1 MSKAILEHPEKEQ
14 IDTLICSGLSSREV
28 EKILKSEF
36 GLSVSYK
43 TISLYHKNE
52 LNGLILEPTEGSETE
67 GLLEAFDLDL
77 TTIQTLK
84 SELQEGKNGVGTV
97 LHREFAEL
105 VAIQIQLTKNALQ
118 NHAKGK
124 GRYPSEYVRNLQILT
139 GIMYKNQTENE
150 K

>member
-1 MSKAILEHPEKEQ
+1 MSKAILEHPEKAQ
-14 IDTLICSGLSSREV
+14 IDTLICSVLSSREV
-28 EKILKSEF
+28 GKILKSDF

-52 LNGLILEPTEGSETE
+52 LGGTILEPSEGLETE
-67 GLLEAFDLDL
+67 GTLEPFELDL
-77 TTIQTLK
+77 ETIQTLK
-84 SELQEGKNGVGTV
+84 TELQAGKNGVGTV

-118 NHAKGK
+118 NHANGK

>member
-1 MSKAILEHPEKEQ
+1 MSKAILEHPEKAQ

-28 EKILKSEF
+28 EKILKSDF

-52 LNGLILEPTEGSETE
+52 LGGTILEPSEGLETE
-67 GLLEAFDLDL
+67 GTLEPFELDL
-77 TTIQTLK
+77 ETIQTLK
-84 SELQEGKNGVGTV
+84 TELQAGKNGVGTV

-105 VAIQIQLTKNALQ
+105 VAIQIQLTKNALK
-118 NHAKGK
+118 NHASGK

-139 GIMYKNQTENE
+139 GIMYKNQAENE